1 MKGVTMP
8 DLGKE
13 LQNMIRDMEKLRDS
27 QQPPDD
33 RVLELLD
40 RLCQQK
46 LDLIK
51 ARIDSATV
59 RYRDAFDSL
68 KEAAAGTQDA
78 IADLTKLEDAL
89 RKIAKAAGKIA
100 KLLD

>member
-1 MKGVTMP
+1 MS

-13 LQNMIRDMEKLRDS
+13 LQNMIREMEKLRDS

-46 LDLIK
+46 LDLVR
-51 ARIDSATV
+51 ASIDSATGK
-59 RYRDAFDSL
+59 YRDVFDSL
-68 KEAAAGTQDA
+68 NEAAAATRDA
-78 IADLTKLEDAL
+78 IADLTKLEVAL
-89 RKIAKAAGKIA
+89 QKIAKVVGRIA
-100 KLLD
+100 KLID